1 MRKIHPVLGKM
12 RSSSLT
18 WNVKIWSPKGI
29 SDSRVF
35 SGSMSMLNFVLESF
49 EQSTPQL
56 LPSMKP
62 TWHPKIVFQPSIF
75 RCYVSFREG
84 KVPSFFQVQIDQYP
98 PLDRCHGGRF
108 RHRKPLFLW
117 RYNFGRHWLL
127 LFASTRG
134 PLASFKTNTCDKRQK
149 LKREPDIKQHQK
161 SPDSLFIQ
169 ICLCIMSSRFIYL
182 LLFVTHGSHIYLPH
196 SIFPIAPYFTL
207 TYLYI
212 VPSIEVPTYLCT
224 YVSSYVFTY
233 LCVH

>member
-1 MRKIHPVLGKM
+1 M

-56 LPSMKP
+56 LPSMKL
-62 TWHPKIVFQPSIF
+62 TWHPKIGHPERKLVFQPSIF

-84 KVPSFFQVQIDQYP
+84 KVPSFFQVQIDQDP

-134 PLASFKTNTCDKRQK
+134 SLASFKTNTCDKRQK

-161 SPDSLFIQ
+161 SLDSLFNTD
-169 ICLCIMSSRFIYL
+169 LSLHYVKLFYL
-182 LLFVTHGSHIYLPH
+182 SPGFVSHGFHIYLPH

-207 TYLYI
+207 TYLYT

-224 YVSSYVFTY
+224 YVFSYVFTY